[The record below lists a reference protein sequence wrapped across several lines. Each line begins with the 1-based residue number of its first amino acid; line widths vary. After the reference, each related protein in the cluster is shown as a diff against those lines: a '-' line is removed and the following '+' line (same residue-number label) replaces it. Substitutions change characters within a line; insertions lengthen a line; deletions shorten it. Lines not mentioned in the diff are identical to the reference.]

1 VRLTSVQP
9 VDPAVTSTDPLTG
22 EAITEIAWGAE
33 DALPFPLCISS
44 VTDEQHGSEALAN
57 VSVARG
63 NLVLLDHGATRA
75 PEDLGV
81 VPAPRLFLAPAC
93 AGQGCDPPPPAPV
106 PARYRP
112 RLAAAPLTQAGT
124 VKLAAASTGPVPP
137 QRAAFDPMASATAA
151 LRWEMADVLPQ
162 IALQSQA
169 DALITDWVPHRTL
182 LDSAA
187 DAPDVVVEVED
198 DGVARL
204 RFGDDA
210 RGQRPNAGAAFTAT
224 YRVGNGAAGN
234 VGAESIA
241 HVVGGAAAQDAIA
254 LIRNPLPAAGGVE
267 PESSASVR
275 RNAPEAFRTQKRAVT
290 TDDYETVTQSFGGIQ
305 RAAATLRWTGSWYT
319 VFDTVDRVDG
329 EKLTPAL
336 EADLTRYID
345 RFRMA
350 GHDLEFDDPVFVSLE
365 LGLHVCV
372 ADDYFRADVKRALL
386 EVFSN
391 RLLADGRRGLFHP
404 DNFSF
409 GQTVWLSPLY
419 AAAHAVPGVA
429 SAEVTVFRR
438 QGDLDDAAL
447 LAGKLVLGR
456 LEIARLDNDRN
467 FPEHGVLAIELH
479 GGK

>member
-1 VRLTSVQP
+1 M
-9 VDPAVTSTDPLTG
+9 
-22 EAITEIAWGAE
+22 
-33 DALPFPLCISS
+33 
-44 VTDEQHGSEALAN
+44 
-57 VSVARG
+57 
-63 NLVLLDHGATRA
+63 DH
-75 PEDLGV
+75 
-81 VPAPRLFLAPAC
+81 
-93 AGQGCDPPPPAPV
+93 
-106 PARYRP
+106 
-112 RLAAAPLTQAGT
+112 
-124 VKLAAASTGPVPP
+124 
-137 QRAAFDPMASATAA
+137 
-151 LRWEMADVLPQ
+151 
-162 IALQSQA
+162 I
-169 DALITDWVPHRTL
+169 
-182 LDSAA
+182 
-187 DAPDVVVEVED
+187 
-198 DGVARL
+198 
-204 RFGDDA
+204 
-210 RGQRPNAGAAFTAT
+210 N
-224 YRVGNGAAGN
+224 N
-234 VGAESIA
+234 
-241 HVVGGAAAQDAIA
+241 
-254 LIRNPLPAAGGVE
+254 
-267 PESSASVR
+267 
-275 RNAPEAFRTQKRAVT
+275 
-290 TDDYETVTQSFGGIQ
+290 
-305 RAAATLRWTGSWYT
+305 
-319 VFDTVDRVDG
+319 